1 MVSAVKEVTDP
12 SLLQELEGSQPAGM
26 EVTDPNILS
35 QLEGAPIEQPMKQA
49 QEPVAPNYSE
59 MGFGERLQSIIEGI
73 PRTSGLTARSA
84 IQGVGGMVDFMGTP
98 IRAGMQYAGMQDP
111 AGGGKLLADYLGLP
125 EPISPTEKVVAGAEE
140 IMTGGMGL
148 MGGMGKAAQ
157 MVKPG
162 VSQKVMQ
169 AMAARPELQL
179 SSAVG
184 SGVAGGIA
192 KETGGGWESQLA
204 ASILGGVAAP
214 MGVAGTQKLFSGGKA
229 VIDKI
234 MGDPQLNAKIDL
246 VLDSAVKSQGGTLDD
261 LTYSV
266 RTQLQKDMKQA
277 MQKGDMSPDVVRRL
291 VDYRTTGLTPTAGS
305 LTLDPGI
312 VTRQKNLA
320 ALGVSSKDP
329 KLQELAQI
337 QSRNNKKLIE
347 NLNNLGADKSG
358 SNYNAGNK
366 IIEALDEKNTV
377 EMAKIDKLWSKAR
390 DTQGRSAQLDP
401 RSFTQKANDLL
412 DEKMVGDLLPS
423 DIRNKLNSMAKG
435 EIPLTVD
442 VAEQFKT
449 NMATLSRNT
458 PDKSIKLALGQVR
471 QALDDTP
478 MLAGQDIGK
487 EAISAFN
494 QARKAT
500 YKWMSKVDD
509 IPALKAV
516 RDGVEPDKFT
526 QTYVIGTGKAGSI
539 NNVMKMKNLLK
550 DDPQALAVVKDNVAQ
565 FLKGKAL
572 SGAADEVGTFSQ
584 AGFNRALKS
593 IGDEKLQ
600 ILFGDDFKILKSIGR
615 VASYEQVQPSGSA
628 VNNSKTAAAAI
639 SGILDGIGGS
649 TLVRRIPYGAGLVAD
664 PAKTIAGSIEA
675 GTMTKVPSMARQSKD
690 AMGLAAPAIAIGT
703 AQQQ

>member
-1 MVSAVKEVTDP
+1 MNMKAVTDPAILQQLESQPSMGGEVTDP
-12 SLLQELEGSQPAGM
+12 A
-26 EVTDPNILS
+26 ILS
-35 QLEGAPIEQPMKQA
+35 QLEGAPIEQPIEQA
-49 QEPVAPNYSE
+49 PQEPVAPDYGS
-59 MGFGERLQSIIEGI
+59 MGFGERIQSIIEGI
-73 PRTSGLTARSA
+73 PRTAGLTARSA
-84 IQGVGGMVDFMGTP
+84 IQGAGGMVDFMGTP
-98 IRAGMQYAGMQDP
+98 VRAGMQYAGMDDP

-125 EPISPTEKVVAGAEE
+125 EPISSTEKVIGGAEE

-148 MGGMGKAAQ
+148 VGGMGKASQ
-157 MVKPG
+157 LVKPG

-179 SSAVG
+179 ASAAG
-184 SGVAGGIA
+184 SGVAGGIT
-192 KETGGGWESQLA
+192 KETGGGWEAQLA
-204 ASILGGVAAP
+204 ASILGGIAAP
-214 MGVAGTQKLFSGGKA
+214 AGVAGTQKLFSGGKA

-234 MGDPQLNAKIDL
+234 MGDPQLNAKIDM

-347 NLNNLGADKSG
+347 NINNLGADKSG

-366 IIEALDEKNTV
+366 IIEAIDEKNTI
-377 EMAKIDKLWSKAR
+377 EMAKIDKLWNKAR
-390 DTQGRSAQLDP
+390 DTQGRSAALDP
-401 RSFTQKANDLL
+401 SAFTQKANNLL

-423 DIRNKLNSMAKG
+423 DIRNKLNSIAKG
-435 EIPLTVD
+435 ETPLTVD

-458 PDKSIKLALGQVR
+458 LDKSVKLALGQVR

-478 MLAGQDIGK
+478 LLKGQDIGK
-487 EAISAFN
+487 ESIKAFN
-494 QARKAT
+494 TARRAT

-526 QTYVIGTGKAGSI
+526 QNYIIGTGKAGSI
-539 NNVMKMKNLLK
+539 NNVMKLKNLLK

-600 ILFGDDFKILKSIGR
+600 ILFGDEYKILKSIGR

-649 TLVRRIPYGAGLVAD
+649 TLVRRVPYGAGLVAD

-675 GTMTKVPSMARQSKD
+675 GAMTKIPSIARQSKD
-690 AMGLAAPAIAIGT
+690 SMGLAVPAIAIGT
-703 AQQQ
+703 TQQQ

>member
-1 MVSAVKEVTDP
+1 MMATYKVTDP
-12 SLLQELEGSQPAGM
+12 DTGQTIKLTGDSPPSNAELEQIFISMPQ
-26 EVTDPNILS
+26 
-35 QLEGAPIEQPMKQA
+35 QAPI
-49 QEPVAPNYSE
+49 QEPVSQEQSAPDYGA

-73 PRTSGLTARSA
+73 PRTAGLTARSA
-84 IQGVGGMVDFMGTP
+84 LQGVGGMVDFVGSIP
-98 IRAGMQYAGMQDP
+98 RAGMVAAGTPDP

-125 EPISPTEKVVAGAEE
+125 EPISSTEKVIGGAEE

-148 MGGMGKAAQ
+148 MGGMGKASQ

-162 VSQKVMQ
+162 VAQKVMQ

-184 SGVAGGIA
+184 AGVSGGIA
-192 KETGGGWESQLA
+192 KETGAGWEGQLA
-204 ASILGGVAAP
+204 ASILGGVGLP
-214 MGVAGTQKLFSGGKA
+214 LGVAGTQKLFSGGKA
-229 VIDKI
+229 VIDRI
-234 MGDPQLNAKIDL
+234 MGDPQLNAKID
-246 VLDSAVKSQGGTLDD
+246 VVINSAVKSQGGSLDD
-261 LTYSV
+261 LAYSV
-266 RTQLQKDMKQA
+266 RKQLQGDMKEA
-277 MQKGDMSPDVVRRL
+277 MKTGDISPDVVRRL

-305 LTLDPGI
+305 VTLDPGI

-329 KLQELAQI
+329 KLQKLAQI
-337 QSRNNKKLIE
+337 QSENNKKLVA
-347 NLNNLGADKSG
+347 NLNELGADRSG
-358 SNYNAGNK
+358 SNYNAGQK
-366 IIEALDEKNTV
+366 IIDAIDEKNTI
-377 EMAKIDKLWSKAR
+377 ETAKIDKLYKAAR

-401 RSFTQKANDLL
+401 RAFTQKANDLL
-412 DEKMVGDLLPS
+412 DEKMIGDLLPS
-423 DIRNKLNSMAKG
+423 DIRSKLNAMANG

-458 PDKSIKLALGQVR
+458 PDKSVKLALGQVR

-478 MLAGQDIGK
+478 MLKGQELGK
-487 EAISAFN
+487 EAINAFN
-494 QARKAT
+494 QARRAT

-526 QTYVIGTGKAGSI
+526 QTFIIGTGKAGSI
-539 NNVMKMKNLLK
+539 NNVMKLKSLLK
-550 DDPQALAVVKDNVAQ
+550 DDPQALNVVKNNVAQ
-565 FLKGKAL
+565 YLKVKAL

-584 AGFNRALKS
+584 AGFNRALKA

-600 ILFGDDFKILKSIGR
+600 ILFGDEYKILKAIGR

-639 SGILDGIGGS
+639 SNLLDKIGGS
-649 TLVRRIPYGAGLVAD
+649 TLLRRVPGGAQIVAD
-664 PAKTIAGSIEA
+664 PAQGVGLNIEA
-675 GTMTKVPSMARQSKD
+675 GAMTKIPTLARPAKE